1 MSSEAQP
8 QTDEPWVID
17 DPIPYQPNGSWKFA
31 FKLMTHKLLSG
42 SNATK
47 GCDAMDYVLTEY
59 DDNQNESSNWDEN
72 EY

>member
-1 MSSEAQP
+1 
-8 QTDEPWVID
+8 
-17 DPIPYQPNGSWKFA
+17 
-31 FKLMTHKLLSG
+31 MTHKLLSG